1 MLFIYVPHYPE
12 KGFKG
17 EIKKYKIKCR
27 CRKPQNLLFKQANK
41 NYNLDSSIIYNI
53 GNNVSDMLPG
63 IKSNIKNNILINRS
77 LKNNVIINKSGYK
90 EMNYLTLTNK
100 FK

>member
-1 MLFIYVPHYPE
+1 MTQRV
-12 KGFKG
+12 G
-17 EIKKYKIKCR
+17 
-27 CRKPQNLLFKQANK
+27 
-41 NYNLDSSIIYNI
+41 IINYNI
-53 GNNVSDMLPG
+53 GNNVSDMLPS

-100 FK
+100 LK